1 MTEKKARI
9 GINGF
14 GRIGRLVLRAI
25 LNGNYPDLDV
35 VAINSRVS
43 DPKTVGHM
51 FMYDSTYGP
60 FEQEVTISE
69 DSLKIKES
77 SISLI
82 SHSYPNLIPWSNYGV
97 DIVLECT
104 GKFTDYKNANDHI
117 LNGAKKV
124 IISAPG
130 KQEDITIVMG
140 VNETDYDPDKHHII
154 SNASCTTNCLA
165 PLVKVLDDSFGISE
179 GMMTTIH
186 AYTNDQQI
194 LDKSHQ
200 DLRRARAAA
209 NNIIP
214 TSTGAAKSIGK
225 VIPALN
231 NKIHGMAFRVPI
243 PTVSVIDFVAS
254 INSNT
259 DANFINDA
267 YKEASL
273 TNMKDILD
281 ISMEPLVSTDYKQSP
296 YSCVIDGLSTMTLGS
311 NMIKVVGWYDN
322 EWGYALRT
330 ADLAEYVYSQ
340 KI

>member
-25 LNGNYPDLDV
+25 LSGNYPNLDV

-51 FMYDSTYGP
+51 FMYDSTYGT
-60 FEQEVTISE
+60 FEQEVIILD

-82 SHSYPNLIPWSNYGV
+82 SYSSPNLIPWSNYDI

-104 GKFTDYKNANDHI
+104 GKFTDYKNANAHI
-117 LNGAKKV
+117 SNGAKKV

-130 KQEDITIVMG
+130 KEEDITIVMG
-140 VNETDYDPDKHHII
+140 VNETAYNPDKHNII

-186 AYTNDQQI
+186 AYTNDQQV
-194 LDKSHQ
+194 LDKSHK

-231 NKIHGMAFRVPI
+231 NKIHGMAFRVPT

-254 INSNT
+254 INSNV
-259 DANFINDA
+259 DANSINDA

-281 ISMEPLVSTDYKQSP
+281 ISMEPLVSTDYKQNP
-296 YSCVIDGLSTMTLGS
+296 YSCVIDGLSTMTLES
-311 NMIKVVGWYDN
+311 NMVKVVGWYDN

-330 ADLAEYVYSQ
+330 ADLAEYIYSQ
-340 KI
+340 IL

>member
-1 MTEKKARI
+1 MTEQKARI

-25 LNGNYPDLDV
+25 LSDQYPNLDV
-35 VAINSRVS
+35 VVINSRSS
-43 DPKTVGHM
+43 DPEIVKHM
-51 FMYDSTYGP
+51 FMYDSTYGV
-60 FEQEVTISE
+60 FNQKIDIT
-69 DSLKIKES
+69 DDGLKIDDS
-77 SISLI
+77 CLSLI
-82 SHSYPNLIPWSNYGV
+82 SYPTPDLIPWERYGV

-104 GKFTDYKNANDHI
+104 GKFTDHKNNNAHI
-117 LNGAKKV
+117 SNGAQKV

-140 VNETDYDPDKHHII
+140 VNENDYDPVKHNII

-165 PLVKVLDDSFGISE
+165 PLVKVINDSFGISE

-194 LDKSHQ
+194 LDKSHK

-209 NNIIP
+209 TNIIP

-225 VIPALN
+225 VIPSLEG
-231 NKIHGMAFRVPI
+231 KIHGMAFRVPT
-243 PTVSVIDFVAS
+243 PTVSVTDFVANIQS
-254 INSNT
+254 NADSTDINN
-259 DANFINDA
+259 A
-267 YKEASL
+267 YKEASISH
-273 TNMKDILD
+273 MKNILD
-281 ISMEPLVSTDYKQSP
+281 ISMEPLVSSDYKQNP
-296 YSCVIDGLSTMTLGS
+296 YSCVIDGLSTMSLGK

-330 ADLAEYVYSQ
+330 ADLAEYVYTQ
-340 KI
+340 K

>member
-9 GINGF
+9 AINGF

-25 LNGNYPDLDV
+25 LSGNYPNLDV
-35 VAINSRVS
+35 VAINSKVS

-51 FMYDSTYGP
+51 FMYDSTYGT
-60 FEQEVTISE
+60 FEQEVTILD

-82 SHSYPNLIPWSNYGV
+82 SYSSPNLIPWSNYDV

-104 GKFTDYKNANDHI
+104 GKFTDYKNANAHI
-117 LNGAKKV
+117 SNGAKKV

-130 KQEDITIVMG
+130 KEEDITIVMG
-140 VNETDYDPDKHHII
+140 VNETAYNPDKHNII

-194 LDKSHQ
+194 LDKSHK
-200 DLRRARAAA
+200 DLRRARSAA

-231 NKIHGMAFRVPI
+231 NKIQGMAFRVPT

-254 INSNT
+254 INSDV
-259 DANFINDA
+259 DADSINDA

-281 ISMEPLVSTDYKQSP
+281 ISMEPLVSTDYKQNS
-296 YSCVIDGLSTMTLGS
+296 YSCVIDGLSTMTLGA
-311 NMIKVVGWYDN
+311 NMVKVVGWYDN

-330 ADLAEYVYSQ
+330 ADLAEYIYSQ
-340 KI
+340 IL